1 MNIYVSNLSFNVQ
14 DEDLREF
21 FTEYGEVTSAKIIND
36 RETGRSR
43 GFGFVEMSDDE
54 ASRKAI
60 AELDGA
66 EVEGRTIKVME
77 AKPKE
82 DKPARSGGFRNNGGN
97 FNNNN
102 SYNKNR
108 Y

>member
-14 DEDLREF
+14 DEDLRDF
-21 FTEYGEVTSAKIIND
+21 FTPYGEVTSAKVIND

-43 GFGFVEMSDDE
+43 GFGFVEMSDDA
-54 ASRKAI
+54 ASQKAI
-60 AELDGA
+60 SELDGA
-66 EVEGRTIKVME
+66 AVEGRNIKVME

-82 DKPARSGGFRNNGGN
+82 KSSGGGFRSNGGGN
-97 FNNNN
+97 FNNGN

>member
-1 MNIYVSNLSFNVQ
+1 MTKHQEKQLLN
-14 DEDLREF
+14 
-21 FTEYGEVTSAKIIND
+21 
-36 RETGRSR
+36 
-43 GFGFVEMSDDE
+43 
-54 ASRKAI
+54 
-60 AELDGA
+60 LDGA
-66 EVEGRTIKVME
+66 AVEGRNIKVME

-82 DKPARSGGFRNNGGN
+82 DKPRGGGGFRSNGGN

>member
-43 GFGFVEMSDDE
+43 GFGFVEMTDDE
-54 ASRKAI
+54 ASKKAI

-82 DKPARSGGFRNNGGN
+82 DKPRGGGFRSNGGN